1 MSFRP
6 MLVAAAL
13 VLAAGLSSPAT
24 FARELPHTEG
34 QRPDGAAIA
43 SANAQATDAGMDVLR
58 KGGNAFDAALAVSA
72 ALGLVEPESS
82 GIGGGGFFLLRR
94 ASDGKVVFVDGR
106 ERAPLAATRD
116 MFLDP
121 ATGEPRPRQTI
132 DGPLAAAI
140 PGLPAALVHV
150 SKTYGRLPLADS
162 LAPAV
167 ALAEEGWTFGDKNLA
182 MMGWREAALAADA
195 GAAPLLLVDGKTPAL
210 GTRMR
215 NPDYAEVLK
224 RLGRDGFDGF
234 YRGDIA
240 KRLVDGVRA
249 AGGIWTLDDLAQYR
263 VVEREPLVFQHRGKT
278 VVTAPPPSSGG
289 IALAQTLQI
298 LDGYDWSKRSELDRL
313 HLRIEAMRRAYRDR
327 AVFLGDPAFVD
338 VPVELL
344 TNPAYAAGLRAG
356 IHPEKATPSAMLPG
370 VTALERPD
378 TTHFSIV
385 DAEGN
390 IASVTQ
396 TVNLPYGNAMVIPG
410 TGFLLNNEM
419 DDFSVKAGV
428 PNAFGLVGDDAN
440 AIAPGKRPLSS
451 MTPTIVVGDDQI
463 AVLGTPG
470 GSRIISM
477 VIQGVLALDAGKSA
491 LEAAAEPRVHH
502 QYLPDEVSIEK
513 DALSPELRAGLEARG
528 HVIREEP
535 RTWGNMQVVTWDL
548 TDGDVEAGADPR
560 WKSVGKGSTQD
571 GGIFR

>member
-58 KGGNAFDAALAVSA
+58 KGGNAFDAAVAVSA

-82 GIGGGGFFLLRR
+82 GIGGGGFFLLRL

-150 SKTYGRLPLADS
+150 SKTYGRLPLADA

-327 AVFLGDPAFVD
+327 AVFLGDPDFVD

-477 VIQGVLALDAGKSA
+477 VIQGVLALDAGASA

-513 DALSPELRAGLEARG
+513 EALSPELRAGLEARG
-528 HVIREEP
+528 HVIKEEP